1 MEKWLYDCEI
11 NKIID
16 DDMTW
21 PIGSMYAI
29 YGNIYHQYTP
39 NVSIYTI
46 HGSYGWWI
54 NDSMLNFTKY
64 GDRRRARNDLLIK
77 QQTGVCLKP
86 GKKPQGQW
94 KLTGKSGG
102 FSLNVQTVSQF
113 WSWWCLPWYSQS
125 HIFIGSLVRLPSN
138 KQGSEEHG
146 DPSLNIQGM
155 GPNLG
160 GHKGTVAAS
169 YAARSY
175 GILKVWALGKFW
187 SNVYWKLLEVVVQI
201 QTLLTYTN
209 NPNYML
215 NYISISLDFS
225 RYSIHTG
232 PFRCIWSDAFCCNH
246 GTIVNKRP

>member
-155 GPNLG
+155 GPNWGATKGRLPHHMLPAAMGFSKSGHLG
-160 GHKGTVAAS
+160 NSGPMFTGS
-169 YAARSY
+169 C
-175 GILKVWALGKFW
+175 
-187 SNVYWKLLEVVVQI
+187 WKLL
-201 QTLLTYTN
+201 
-209 NPNYML
+209 
-215 NYISISLDFS
+215 FK
-225 RYSIHTG
+225 
-232 PFRCIWSDAFCCNH
+232 FRLY
-246 GTIVNKRP
+246 